1 MNTISIA
8 ISDERLLKL
17 QQVANELNLSIEELV
32 LIGIENFL
40 AREEFSSPNT
50 AKNSLNNNA
59 EISTEVVEKFYA
71 LASDW
76 EKEVSG
82 LSSTAQMSEHPA
94 YQEIIN
100 MGTKIV
106 PLLLLELKNN
116 PLYWLSALSAITGEN
131 PIKPEQRGRVKQMAS
146 AWIEWG
152 KNQGYAIEDNV

>member
-1 MNTISIA
+1 M
-8 ISDERLLKL
+8 
-17 QQVANELNLSIEELV
+17 
-32 LIGIENFL
+32 
-40 AREEFSSPNT
+40 
-50 AKNSLNNNA
+50 
-59 EISTEVVEKFYA
+59 STEVVEKFYA
-71 LASDW
+71 LASNW